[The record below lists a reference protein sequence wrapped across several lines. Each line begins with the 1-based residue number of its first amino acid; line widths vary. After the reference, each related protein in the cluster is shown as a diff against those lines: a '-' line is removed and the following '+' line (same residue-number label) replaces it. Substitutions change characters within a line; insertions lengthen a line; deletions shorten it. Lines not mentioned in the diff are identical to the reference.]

1 MAHLLAKSGK
11 KHGRPPSCVFFW
23 TLWKERNR
31 RAFNDVEQ
39 SDQSIKSDFSPYFWV
54 GLGRTYKEDK
64 DHSLATFDFVEW
76 LSSK

>member
-1 MAHLLAKSGK
+1 MMWSS
-11 KHGRPPSCVFFW
+11 R
-23 TLWKERNR
+23 TN
-31 RAFNDVEQ
+31 Q
-39 SDQSIKSDFSPYFWV
+39 SNLILCPYFWV